1 MLEMLVAGGGKPY
14 YPNSGPG
21 PKSLAGGNEQAG
33 YFGTLTQAQLFT
45 PTEIF
50 NLLNI
55 PTIGPST
62 DTSMIWCKFF
72 YKGKI
77 VYIPTRPINDG
88 ALQAFSWTD
97 LYQLGLVYGTDSD
110 GAFPSPVGSPVNQ
123 RITFSK
129 TLEGKTAGF
138 WPRFSAASDI
148 DPTDTTSAGAT
159 GKGELAELLSNV
171 YQLGFKFGTGKWDSL
186 PTGSLEV
193 TNQGMMRTSSGTG
206 TGMIM
211 GTTNGAAG
219 KMTYSSSGKSVNQAS
234 WRWWPVLQYIN
245 PTENLLDLT
254 NFKAD
259 SPPPKAV
266 DLYAVSKGE
275 SVGGIIGVRNV
286 RSDLLGGR
294 VLPVISTA
302 LIKRPYDVKVGLL
315 SPVPRIGATS
325 TQLVGLRNPSNF
337 TVGLVSEPPRPTVTT
352 TPLFIAGAKVSYS
365 PAPVTGIKLSDQ

>member
-45 PTEIF
+45 PTELF

-55 PTIGPST
+55 PTLGPSL

-88 ALQAFSWTD
+88 TLQPFSWED
-97 LYQLGLVYGTDSD
+97 LYQLGVMYGTDD
-110 GAFPSPVGSPVNQ
+110 NGTFPSPAASPMNQ

-138 WPRFSAASDI
+138 WPRSPAAYDTDPADITVASAS
-148 DPTDTTSAGAT
+148 

-171 YQLGFKFGTGKWDSL
+171 YQVGFRFGTGKWDEL
-186 PTGSLEV
+186 PTGSLET
-193 TNQGMMRTSSGTG
+193 TNSAIMKTSTGTG
-206 TGMIM
+206 TGLIM
-211 GTTNGAAG
+211 GSTGGAKG
-219 KMTYSSSGKSVNQAS
+219 LMSYGSSGKTVRASS

-245 PTENLLDLT
+245 PAENLLDLT
-254 NFKAD
+254 NFTAG
-259 SPPPKAV
+259 SPPPKEV
-266 DLYAVSKGE
+266 DLYAVDKGD
-275 SVGGIIGVRNV
+275 SVGGLIGVRNV

-294 VLPVISTA
+294 LSITGTA
-302 LIKRPYDVKVGLL
+302 VLIKRPYDVKVGLL
-315 SPVPRIGATS
+315 SPVPRIGVT
-325 TQLVGLRNPSNF
+325 TTTVVGLRNPSNF
-337 TVGLVSEPPRPTVTT
+337 TVGLLGTPPRPTVST
-352 TPLFIAGAKVSYS
+352 TPLFIAGAKASYS
-365 PAPVTGIKLSDQ
+365 PTPITGIKLSDQ